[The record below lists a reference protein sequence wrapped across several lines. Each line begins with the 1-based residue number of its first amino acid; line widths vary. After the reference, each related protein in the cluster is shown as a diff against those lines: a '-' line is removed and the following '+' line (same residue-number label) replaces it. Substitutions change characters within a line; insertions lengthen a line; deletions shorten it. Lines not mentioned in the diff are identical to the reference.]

1 MKRGLL
7 SIILVVLTIA
17 DMALI
22 FYFSSRTSEQSVED
36 SLSIAG
42 AIMSSMNDGE
52 EVPTVQPGPR
62 KYNRKLDIIDTR
74 LRHFSHMAE
83 YIPMGLCIALLC
95 MGNLKVRLKKTL
107 SVLIALA
114 ISVLYAISDE
124 VHQLYV
130 PGRSFE
136 LVDIWRDFAG
146 ACIGVAI
153 AMLIWFAVKKILI
166 QKQHEQN

>member
-1 MKRGLL
+1 MKRLLL

-36 SLSIAG
+36 SRGIAG
-42 AIMSSMNDGE
+42 TIMSSINNGE
-52 EVPTVQPGPR
+52 EIPTEHSALR
-62 KYNRKLDIIDTR
+62 KYNKKLDTINIR
-74 LRHFSHMAE
+74 VRHFSHMAE
-83 YIPMGLCIALLC
+83 YIPMGLCITLLC
-95 MGNLKVRLKKTL
+95 MLNLKVRKKKTL

-124 VHQLYV
+124 LHQRYV

-136 LVDIWRDFAG
+136 LVDIWRDFMG

-153 AMLIWFAVKKILI
+153 AMLILFAVKKILI